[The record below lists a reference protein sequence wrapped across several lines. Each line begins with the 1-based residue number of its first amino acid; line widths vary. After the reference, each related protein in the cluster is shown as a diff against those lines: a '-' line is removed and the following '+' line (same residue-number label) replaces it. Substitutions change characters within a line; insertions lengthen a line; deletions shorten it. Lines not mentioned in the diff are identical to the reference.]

1 MPYADEVKTR
11 VRLDIKKLQAVAGK
25 TPEIENEVAKALG
38 TAILDQAIEN
48 IRTVKAVDT
57 GALLNSG
64 YLETST
70 ESGRA
75 EALAAAQ
82 KLRTSAKSS
91 AGESDGGDAL
101 EEPEPL
107 SEGMARV
114 SFAVEHAAYVEL
126 GTAVEGKT
134 RMAAR
139 PFLIPAAEVIRD
151 EAEDIAAAVVK
162 DVLGL

>member
-1 MPYADEVKTR
+1 MPYAERVKTR
-11 VRLDIKKLQAVAGK
+11 VRLDIKKLKAVAGK

-48 IRTVKAVDT
+48 IRNVGAVDT

-82 KLRTSAKSS
+82 KLRSKAKSS
-91 AGESDGGDAL
+91 VAEEDGDGGG
-101 EEPEPL
+101 EPEPL
-107 SEGMARV
+107 DEGMARV

-139 PFLIPAAEVIRD
+139 PFLIPAAEEIRD